1 MYRNIVALL
10 VLTAVTLTAPSDVSA
25 QQKFDAV
32 TLLSHVR
39 ELASDEYG
47 GREAGTAGNE
57 AARTYIAADFEE
69 SGLAAFEGGYIS
81 SFEAGKNVIGFVGGT
96 SSPDQYIV
104 MTAHFDHLG
113 KRDGKIFNG
122 ADDNASGTAA
132 LLIAAAYF
140 KKHPLSHS
148 IIFAALDA
156 EEKGLLGAKAFVKNP
171 PVNAANIGLNINMDM
186 ISHNDK
192 DELYAVGT
200 YHYPFLKPYL
210 ETVGASAD
218 IKLMFGHDVPGT
230 GHDDWTSASDHGPF
244 HRQWKLPFVYFGVE
258 DHEDYHKHTDE
269 YNKIE
274 PAFYIQAVDTILD
287 AVIELDK
294 NLEAIVKATP
304 ER

>member
-1 MYRNIVALL
+1 MYKYLVVLL
-10 VLTAVTLTAPSDVSA
+10 VLCTVALTVPAAA

-32 TLLSHVR
+32 TLLTHVR
-39 ELASDEYG
+39 ELASDAYG

-57 AARTYIAADFEE
+57 AARTYIAADFKE
-69 SGLAAFEGGYIS
+69 SGLSAFEGGYIT
-81 SFEAGKNVIGFVGGT
+81 SFDAGKNVVGFVEGT
-96 SSPDQYIV
+96 SSPDRYIV

-113 KRDGKIFNG
+113 EKDGKIFNG

-132 LLIAAAYF
+132 LLVAAAYF

-156 EEKGLLGAKAFVKNP
+156 EEKGLLGAKAFVKKP
-171 PVNAANIGLNINMDM
+171 PVDAAKIALNINMDM

-210 ETVGASAD
+210 DTVGKSAD

-274 PAFYIQAVDTILD
+274 PAFYIQAVDTILE

-304 ER
+304 GR